1 MESPGSTLIDHTGEG
16 RAWHHRTAARI
27 LGAGQFPLEALAALL
42 LPMVRRAVRT
52 GRRPVALVS
61 WLRHRSGPAPADRQ
75 TEPAATAAEEL
86 ARLLAEA
93 AGSPDDTRDD
103 L

>member
-1 MESPGSTLIDHTGEG
+1 MQSPGSTLIDHTGGG
-16 RAWHHRTAARI
+16 RAGRHRTAAWI
-27 LGAGQFPLEALAALL
+27 LGAGQFPLETIAALL

-52 GRRPVALVS
+52 ERGPAALVS
-61 WLRHRSGPAPADRQ
+61 WLRHRPEPPADRR
-75 TEPAATAAEEL
+75 TERAATLADEL
-86 ARLLAEA
+86 ARLLADS